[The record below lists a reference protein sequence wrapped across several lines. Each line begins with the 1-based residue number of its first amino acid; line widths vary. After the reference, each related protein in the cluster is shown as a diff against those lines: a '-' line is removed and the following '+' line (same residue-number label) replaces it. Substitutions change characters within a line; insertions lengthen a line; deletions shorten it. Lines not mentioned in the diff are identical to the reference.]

1 MPLLK
6 GAMGATRYR
15 VVNPPAEL
23 NRDDL
28 LGRLNDDAFR
38 EPFSQAEAGETLGW
52 VNIHN
57 LCVYSFEPEDS
68 CYTQY
73 LCFSLRVD
81 NKRLPAKLL
90 KARVELEAQAWMN
103 ERGAD
108 RIPSQVK
115 RELKEQLELQLLP
128 RQLPSV
134 TAHDVCWDLQDHKVW
149 FFSSSRKANE
159 SFRQRFGQ
167 TFDLDLAPIAV
178 MGAVRKHALA
188 EEWRHRLDAVGHSD
202 YRLEQRL

>member
-23 NRDDL
+23 DRDDL
-28 LGRLNDDAFR
+28 LVRLNDAAFK
-38 EPFSQAEAGETLGW
+38 EPFSQAEAGETIGW

-57 LCVYSFEPEDS
+57 LCVYQFDPEDT

-90 KARVELEAQAWMN
+90 KARVELDAQAWMR

-134 TAHDVCWDLQDHKVW
+134 TAHDVCWDLKAHKVW
-149 FFSSSRKANE
+149 FFSASRKANE

-167 TFDLDLAPIAV
+167 TFNLDLAPIAV
-178 MGAVRKHALA
+178 MGAVHKHAMA
-188 EEWRHRLDAVGHSD
+188 EQWRHRLDAVGHSD
-202 YRLEQRL
+202 YRPEQRL